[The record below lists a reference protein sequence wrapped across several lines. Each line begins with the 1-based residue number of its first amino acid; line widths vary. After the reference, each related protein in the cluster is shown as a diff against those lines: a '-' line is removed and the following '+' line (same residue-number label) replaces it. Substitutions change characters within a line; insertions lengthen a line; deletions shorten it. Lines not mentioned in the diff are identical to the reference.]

1 MILLL
6 NFRLLGKGRSKLL
19 VTRIENTV
27 FLRKTISLNSPRS
40 HRKKCSLV
48 STRNRIKEKE
58 KKGGGKR
65 EKRKRKDKKISSR
78 AFLTDSPRDAD
89 VCSSLLS
96 GTEERGVSRDAIP
109 FFSQKFRFR
118 REQSS
123 REYFSNEQRAQ

>member
-1 MILLL
+1 M
-6 NFRLLGKGRSKLL
+6 
-19 VTRIENTV
+19 TRIENTV

-40 HRKKCSLV
+40 RRKKCSLV
-48 STRNRIKEKE
+48 STRNRVKEKE
-58 KKGGGKR
+58 KKGG